1 MLSGAESKAIT
12 RGFFIRKRA
21 ARRVV
26 LLFQCNKP
34 FKTCF
39 WPVKKKLKTCLV
51 YKRGW
56 FLVRKRVI
64 ESVAELVLKDTRAH
78 TCFSHVF
85 FRYLS
90 RANAS
95 KSGSSLETTMD
106 LVDWRIR
113 MTRYTRRQIIICQ
126 RIYAISRTTPGYEVM
141 VQTEI

>member
-1 MLSGAESKAIT
+1 M
-12 RGFFIRKRA
+12 
-21 ARRVV
+21 
-26 LLFQCNKP
+26 
-34 FKTCF
+34 
-39 WPVKKKLKTCLV
+39 